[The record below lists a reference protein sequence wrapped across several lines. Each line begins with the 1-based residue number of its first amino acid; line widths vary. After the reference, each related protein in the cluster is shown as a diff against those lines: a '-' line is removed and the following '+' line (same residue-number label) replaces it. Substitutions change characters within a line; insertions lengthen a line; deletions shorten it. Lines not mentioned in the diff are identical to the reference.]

1 MTAIRTGNRFV
12 VLGVAV
18 VSFLAL
24 PARGGSH
31 RSFLPEGVCGDP
43 QAMLEASQQGRA
55 MVRQA
60 FAAGMPWGDP
70 SLGEY
75 VNRLGQELARR
86 SGSPQA
92 FAFYVLYDPRVNA
105 QAFPGG
111 QIVINSGTLSVAENE
126 AELAS
131 VLSHEIAHENACDW
145 RAAPSKGNTGLMIA
159 LIPAVMLGGPAGIAL
174 VSATGVTSKLGRAKS
189 QRLAE
194 TRADRLAAE
203 YLVRAGYDP
212 RAQERFLERLEVEGC
227 DGAPSGLLATHPHT
241 ADRRQA
247 LEKVNAALPPPAPA
261 PHDEAEFLRLRK
273 AVRDFDAS
281 YSRIVGVRLPC
292 QPSSAPELSRRP
304 ADRQGRL

>member
-1 MTAIRTGNRFV
+1 
-12 VLGVAV
+12 
-18 VSFLAL
+18 
-24 PARGGSH
+24 
-31 RSFLPEGVCGDP
+31 
-43 QAMLEASQQGRA
+43 MLEASQAGRA
-55 MVRQA
+55 MVGQA

-86 SGSPQA
+86 SGSQQA

-111 QIVINSGTLSVAENE
+111 HIVINSGAVSLAENE

-145 RAAPSKGNTGLMIA
+145 RATPSKGNLGVLIA
-159 LIPAVMLGGPAGIAL
+159 MVPAVMLGGPAGIAL

-189 QRLAE
+189 QRIAE
-194 TRADRLAAE
+194 KRADRLAAE

-241 ADRRQA
+241 ADRRKA
-247 LEKVNAALPPPAPA
+247 LEQISAALPPPALA
-261 PHDEAEFLRLRK
+261 PHDDKEFLRMRK
-273 AVRDFDAS
+273 AVRDFDDS
-281 YSRIVGVRLPC
+281 YSRIVGVRIPC
-292 QPSSAPELSRRP
+292 QPPPTPELSRRP
-304 ADRQGRL
+304 AGR